1 MFFFTGLGDFQP
13 GIYNELHVFA
23 ILVMVYL
30 IGAKAVLL
38 SAFPALSQINSILI
52 TPLVL
57 IRSSYSSLIHT

>member
-13 GIYNELHVFA
+13 GIYNELFA

-38 SAFPALSQINSILI
+38 SAFPALSHINII
-52 TPLVL
+52 FQ
-57 IRSSYSSLIHT
+57 HF